1 MSFQNKLEQVEVS
14 QPTEEQLQMPFMAD
28 LGLDVETLSTKSS
41 EEIKEVI
48 SEAESSLTRM
58 FKAIRSF
65 FNI

>member
-1 MSFQNKLEQVEVS
+1 
-14 QPTEEQLQMPFMAD
+14 MPFMAD

-41 EEIKEVI
+41 QEIKEVI
-48 SEAESSLTRM
+48 SEAESSLTKM